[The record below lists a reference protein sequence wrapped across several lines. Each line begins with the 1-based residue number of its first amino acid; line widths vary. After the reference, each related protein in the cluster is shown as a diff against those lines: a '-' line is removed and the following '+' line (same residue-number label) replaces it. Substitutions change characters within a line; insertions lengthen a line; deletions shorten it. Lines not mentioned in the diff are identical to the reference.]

1 MQVPAW
7 IKPGVWG
14 QPTPRLDEV
23 IFFTSTGST
32 KK

>member
-23 IFFTSTGST
+23 IFTGTGST
-32 KK
+32 KT